1 VVTTTIRLRFDA
13 RSTAGDGP
21 LIRVHWGYTFWKAFF
36 RFWTYFLHRYYAKE
50 DLETRSEQ
58 NGKST
63 NRCIHSLL
71 LTYFVLFLVRR
82 HGKGPPTVVLNRA
95 PTYAN
100 PAPEGRVWSQPML
113 PLCGRPT
120 RSRNTHNS
128 KSRDRERVHW
138 NINTGNVHATEL
150 LSIEF
155 SGARSAM
162 ARSGYWTYLGKY
174 TCARKINNQPVVRKH
189 FSLPEF
195 LGSTP

>member
-1 VVTTTIRLRFDA
+1 MQRKTSKRGQSR
-13 RSTAGDGP
+13 TANPPIDVYIP
-21 LIRVHWGYTFWKAFF
+21 
-36 RFWTYFLHRYYAKE
+36 YFL
-50 DLETRSEQ
+50 
-58 NGKST
+58 
-63 NRCIHSLL
+63 
-71 LTYFVLFLVRR
+71 LTSFFFWYDVMVRA
-82 HGKGPPTVVLNRA
+82 PTVVLNRA

-113 PLCGRPT
+113 PLILPAFRAGLCGRPT

-138 NINTGNVHATEL
+138 NVNTGNVHATEL

-189 FSLPEF
+189 FSLPAF